1 MTTTFFLQFMK
12 YFILFFSFP
21 KYKFQSCFILSTHQ
35 GIYGLKLKHILY
47 YVVFLF
53 LLIVVQVQQSPCSPY
68 HSPPTPTIPTSHLRS
83 YLPLTLSMGPLY
95 MFLDDP
101 SKISKMSHW
110 PRRSNVTTLW
120 KIINCFFPEVQ
131 S

>member
-1 MTTTFFLQFMK
+1 MK

-95 MFLDDP
+95 MFLDYL
-101 SKISKMSHW
+101 SCSFSHYH
-110 PRRSNVTTLW
+110 PPPLW
-120 KIINCFFPEVQ
+120 LLLVCSLFQCLWLYFTCLFVLLVRFHL
-131 S
+131 